1 MTTITNPDP
10 NIMQLLTVRSALNIM
25 AKTGM
30 NHSRYTGKQLLA
42 IATKHTGIPYK
53 RGQYAKALADLN
65 VIRIAIFGGQPV
77 RLNATSD
84 I

>member
-10 NIMQLLTVRSALNIM
+10 NIMQLLTVRSALNLM

-30 NHSRYTGKQLLA
+30 SHSRYSGKKLLA
-42 IATKHTGIPYK
+42 MASKHTGVAYK
-53 RGQYAKALADLN
+53 RGQYARAVADLTT
-65 VIRIAIFGGQPV
+65 IRDALFAQPL
-77 RLNATSD
+77 RINATSD